1 MLESESSARVLQLQ
15 LTSGLHGYSV
25 SKRKIQGL
33 RQYSQ
38 HPACPGRNNL
48 HFALENEGWKNVP
61 VFSPSDLVPKKKAR
75 QFRRLKTCGVL
86 QNGSANVTTKRNT
99 KQVSGSKK
107 FCAAWNWRLTLG
119 TSLASRLAMAVD
131 RQRRFGQIVCFWCF
145 TQIFTQIYALHIER
159 PQFCFQ
165 NRWNQATRN
174 QEVVTC
180 LGCAQREQH
189 TGTTCRH
196 AFVCVCVW
204 HICRNVRHPF
214 HVFSYRCQTKFS
226 GQTSDLRS
234 FNTTTSHHITHI
246 THTSHHSHHLH
257 LTSHVTSCKN
267 SVKQFTKF
275 EKLQLFNTW
284 PVVQFNDTVGKIWV
298 KNLYNALILWV
309 RDSRLLFRHFMH
321 FSSPWCRASCCR
333 KIKVWLGF
341 PSCCWHLTT
350 PQMVEH

>member
-1 MLESESSARVLQLQ
+1 MRVEKMSL
-15 LTSGLHGYSV
+15 SF
-25 SKRKIQGL
+25 
-33 RQYSQ
+33 
-38 HPACPGRNNL
+38 HPLDNCT
-48 HFALENEGWKNVP
+48 
-61 VFSPSDLVPKKKAR
+61 DLVPKKKAR

-165 NRWNQATRN
+165 NRWDQATRN

-196 AFVCVCVW
+196 AFVCVCLCDTSVETLDIFFMFFHTVVKRNLVDKLPTYGVLTRPHLITSLTSLTP
-204 HICRNVRHPF
+204 HII
-214 HVFSYRCQTKFS
+214 
-226 GQTSDLRS
+226 
-234 FNTTTSHHITHI
+234 HITYISH
-246 THTSHHSHHLH
+246 HTSHPARI
-257 LTSHVTSCKN
+257 
-267 SVKQFTKF
+267 Q
-275 EKLQLFNTW
+275 
-284 PVVQFNDTVGKIWV
+284 
-298 KNLYNALILWV
+298 
-309 RDSRLLFRHFMH
+309 
-321 FSSPWCRASCCR
+321 
-333 KIKVWLGF
+333 
-341 PSCCWHLTT
+341 
-350 PQMVEH
+350 